1 MEKSKYKIIKIEKKY
16 ENLRLDKFLFSI
28 FSNVNNV
35 LIQKAIR
42 NKDIILNNKSV
53 KSANTILKQND
64 ELGLTNFIV
73 KIFSNPSQKVEKK
86 SDLKFTD
93 KEIEKIKN
101 CIIYKDSNII
111 AINKPSGLAV
121 QSGSKIEK
129 SLNDYLQFLR
139 FENQENPKLVHR
151 LDKDTSGLIIIARN
165 HEIAEKLA
173 EYFKNKDEKLDKIY
187 LTLAVGKFLNTE
199 GKIEFPLIK
208 KVENGVEKVYKDEK
222 NGKEATTIYKVLGYS
237 EKYNVSLLE
246 VKILTGRTH
255 QIRVHLKEI
264 GHPILGDGKYGGKK
278 AFVGGLSEK
287 IHLHSYKINIK
298 NLDGK
303 DLNLKADLPENFR
316 KSLNILR
323 LNNL

>member
-64 ELGLTNFIV
+64 ELCLTNFIV

-208 KVENGVEKVYKDEK
+208 KVENSVEKVYRDEK

-278 AFVGGLSEK
+278 AFVAGLSEK

-316 KSLNILR
+316 KSLNILK
-323 LNNL
+323 LANF

>member
-64 ELGLTNFIV
+64 ELCLTNFIV

-208 KVENGVEKVYKDEK
+208 KVENGVEKVYRDEK

-316 KSLNILR
+316 KSLNILK
-323 LNNL
+323 LANF